1 MSEKAE
7 MVLCLVHATIARA
20 SEEADLIYQDHIS
33 FVNSKRTERERR
45 KTSLEKITD
54 ESKVWAHFC
63 PLKCRSDSLREK
75 WKRSVLE
82 LNDARTEYEESNA
95 EYIAAVALGKRAR
108 REVWKIVDYDIAVE
122 DALAHIAQTDNYGF
136 Y

>member
-7 MVLCLVHATIARA
+7 MVLCLVYATIVRA
-20 SEEADLIYQDHIS
+20 SEEAELIYQDHIS
-33 FVNSKRTERERR
+33 FVNSKKTELERR

-82 LNDARTEYEESNA
+82 LKDARTKYEESNA
-95 EYIAAVALGKRAR
+95 EYIAAAVRKRVR
-108 REVWKIVDYDIAVE
+108 REVWNIVDCDIAVE
-122 DALAHIAQTDNYGF
+122 DALAHIAPTDNYKF